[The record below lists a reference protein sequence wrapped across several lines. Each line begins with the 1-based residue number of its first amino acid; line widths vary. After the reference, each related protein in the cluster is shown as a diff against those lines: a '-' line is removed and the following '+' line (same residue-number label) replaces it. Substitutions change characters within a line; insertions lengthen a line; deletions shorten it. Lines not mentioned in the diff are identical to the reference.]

1 MGRKSVQDGK
11 GEVGVV
17 EVQGGVEDWEGIFF
31 FFFRGRVWGFGVLG
45 RECLA

>member
-31 FFFRGRVWGFGVLG
+31 FF
-45 RECLA
+45 